1 MILPALN
8 VAPGGRQELRGFIF
22 QQTAR
27 YMVEYQNDVTE
38 YEKGVISSVLDYD
51 HLTEN
56 YDPTLQDP
64 VKYTFNQSATTEML
78 NDYYRVWWKMFLRHP
93 DSYIQATLKD
103 RKSVV

>member
-1 MILPALN
+1 
-8 VAPGGRQELRGFIF
+8 
-22 QQTAR
+22 
-27 YMVEYQNDVTE
+27 MVEYQNDVTE

-93 DSYIQATLKD
+93 DSYIQATLNNTYGFFYINRNSSIAYLEFSNRGKQEN
-103 RKSVV
+103 